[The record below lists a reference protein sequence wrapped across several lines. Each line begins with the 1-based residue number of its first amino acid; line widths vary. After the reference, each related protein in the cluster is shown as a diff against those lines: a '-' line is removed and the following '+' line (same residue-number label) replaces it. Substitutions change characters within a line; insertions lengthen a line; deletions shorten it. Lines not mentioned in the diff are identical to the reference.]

1 MAFEIAEDVYGIDL
15 QMFDREVLAAYVV
28 DGPEPIIVE
37 TGYARGVDTL
47 CEGVRDAGIAPEDL
61 AHAVVSHV
69 HLDHSGGAAALCE
82 DAPDI
87 RVYIHEA
94 TADFL
99 LDPEELV
106 DSTKR
111 AMGRHFEE
119 FGSPEPLPE
128 KNLNR
133 VGDDGITVSAD
144 GRRLELVHT
153 PGHAPDHIAAWDPT
167 SKTLFANEAIG
178 SYYPRADRWVP
189 PATLPRFDVDAVRES
204 IDRLREFDAERLA
217 LSHFGVR
224 SDPQSALDAASER
237 LDYFDE
243 RIPELYE
250 ENAGD
255 VDETEGVVRSE
266 LVDLDPYD
274 DDIETFEARFQTHG
288 FLRHHDLV

>member
-1 MAFEIAEDVYGIDL
+1 MAFEITEDVYGIDL
-15 QMFDREVLAAYVV
+15 QMFDPEVLAAYVV
-28 DGPEPIIVE
+28 DGPEAILVE

-47 CEGVRDAGIAPEDL
+47 REGVRDAGIAPEDL

-82 DAPDI
+82 DAPDLS
-87 RVYIHEA
+87 VYIHEA

-99 LDPEELV
+99 LDPEPLV

-111 AMGRHFEE
+111 AMGNHFEE
-119 FGSPEPLPE
+119 FGSPDPLSE
-128 KNLNR
+128 GNLVR
-133 VGDDGITVSAD
+133 VGDDGLTLSTD
-144 GRRLELVHT
+144 GRRVELVHT
-153 PGHAPDHIAAWDPT
+153 PGHAPDHLAVWDPT

-189 PATLPRFDVDAVRES
+189 PATLPRFDADAVRAS
-204 IDRLREFDAERLA
+204 IDKLREYDAERLA

-243 RIPELYE
+243 RIPALYE
-250 ENAGD
+250 EQDAD
-255 VDETEGVVRSE
+255 VDATEGVVRSE
-266 LVDLDPYD
+266 LVDLDPYNQ
-274 DDIETFEARFQTHG
+274 DIGTFEARFQTQG
-288 FLRHHDLV
+288 FLRYHDLV